1 MPLRDYR
8 SLPAEE
14 LAATS
19 KIRLEILPDTA
30 ALYQHFAQ
38 DIAEQIKANNTAG
51 QPTRLILPV
60 GPVGQYSIL
69 AELTNREQISWGD
82 VHTFNMDEHLD
93 WQGRPVPLDHPMSFA
108 GYMQHHL
115 FDLLDP
121 ELRIPEDNVHFPD
134 PYHIDAISERI
145 QEIGGIDSCYGGIGY
160 HGHLAFNEPPISRWY
175 KLTIEEFRDSL
186 TRIVPLAPETVVL
199 NSFRATGGD
208 PEGIPPMAVTL
219 GMKDILSA
227 RRLRLYCDGGEWQR
241 NIMRTALFAEPD
253 VDFPVTLAQ
262 DHPDVMII
270 CDQNTAQPVSSTIT
284 G

>member
-1 MPLRDYR
+1 MPLRDYL
-8 SLPAEE
+8 SIPAED
-14 LAATS
+14 LAKTS
-19 KIRLEILPDTA
+19 KIHLEILPDSA

-38 DIAEQIKANNTAG
+38 DIADQIKANNAVG
-51 QPTRLILPV
+51 KPTRLILPV
-60 GPVGQYSIL
+60 GPVGQYPLL
-69 AELTNREQISWGD
+69 AEITNRERISWGH

-93 WQGRPVPLDHPMSFA
+93 WQGRPVPLDHPMCFA
-108 GYMQHHL
+108 GYMQRHL

-121 ELRIPEDNVHFPD
+121 ALRIPANNIHFPD
-134 PYHIDAISERI
+134 PYHIDAISEHI
-145 QEIGGIDSCYGGIGY
+145 KEVGGIDSCCGGIGY

-175 KLTIEEFRDSL
+175 QLTIEEFRNSL
-186 TRIVPLAPETVVL
+186 TRIVPLAPETIVL
-199 NSFRATGGD
+199 NSFRGTSGD

-241 NIMRTALFAEPD
+241 SIMRTALFAEPH

-270 CDQNTAQPVSSTIT
+270 CDQHTAQPVSSTIT